1 MKYSKLVL
9 VVSVLFFLGYSCKP
23 KPTKEI
29 KVENQIIEKVQ
40 EVITYGLYFPEQDSI
55 SVNLNLNEYK
65 TYEELLE
72 RFKQISCSDRIPKIT
87 IENDSILKKIY
98 FASYCDRNTTPILKN
113 KNVIE
118 IYDDKIYRGYDEELL
133 PLDSAN
139 TYVERNLK
147 NFGKKEYLSES
158 PDKLF
163 FVINYDSKSK
173 ISKLEGNLLKL
184 TKVFDEVGGNNRLN
198 VLLMQLAP
206 TAPPPPAPEKIEIT
220 ESKTKVK
227 TPKKVI
233 EIIEDEVVF
242 ETVISSTET
251 DEEIVEVSEVKDV
264 EETSKYEIIEEYYTS
279 YSHTSP
285 RKLKSVGAYDE
296 NGERTGLWKQY
307 SSKGNGYLAS
317 KGYFK
322 NGKRVGHWIYYYS
335 NGYKK
340 AEGKLT
346 GKLDPKYSYDK
357 WLKTGT
363 WIRYGE
369 YSGRKNAEYY
379 YDDNGISTG
388 NKWGFN

>member
-23 KPTKEI
+23 KPIKEI
-29 KVENQIIEKVQ
+29 KVENQIIKKVQ
-40 EVITYGLYFPEQDSI
+40 TVKTYGLYFPEQDSI
-55 SVNLNLNEYK
+55 SVNLSLNEYK

-87 IENDSILKKIY
+87 IENDSILRKIY

-139 TYVERNLK
+139 TYVEEDLK
-147 NFGKKEYLSES
+147 NFGKKEFLSES

-173 ISKLEGNLLKL
+173 ISKLETNLLKL

-198 VLLMQLAP
+198 VLIMQMAAP
-206 TAPPPPAPEKIEIT
+206 APPPPPAPEKIEIT
-220 ESKTKVK
+220 ENKKKVK

-233 EIIEDEVVF
+233 EIIEDDVVF

-251 DEEIVEVSEVKDV
+251 DEDIVEVVEVEDVSEYK
-264 EETSKYEIIEEYYTS
+264 IIKEYYRS
-279 YSHTSP
+279 YSYNDP
-285 RKLKSVGAYDE
+285 KRLKYVGAYDD
-296 NGERTGLWKQY
+296 NGERTGLWEAY
-307 SSKGNGYLAS
+307 SNEGKGYITS
-317 KGYFK
+317 KGYYK

-369 YSGRKNAEYY
+369 YSGKKNAEYY